1 LDPKNSLFIRGIMEL
16 FRYYIFIL
24 ICKKILTL
32 RPQISWLS
40 FKIRI
45 VCYLCAVICTG
56 TEVASGIENASD
68 KELMSVWGRN
78 LYDTFVTNSILE
90 SQFSFVLSSLCYTTV
105 IA

>member
-1 LDPKNSLFIRGIMEL
+1 
-16 FRYYIFIL
+16 
-24 ICKKILTL
+24 
-32 RPQISWLS
+32 
-40 FKIRI
+40 
-45 VCYLCAVICTG
+45 
-56 TEVASGIENASD
+56 VASGIENASD